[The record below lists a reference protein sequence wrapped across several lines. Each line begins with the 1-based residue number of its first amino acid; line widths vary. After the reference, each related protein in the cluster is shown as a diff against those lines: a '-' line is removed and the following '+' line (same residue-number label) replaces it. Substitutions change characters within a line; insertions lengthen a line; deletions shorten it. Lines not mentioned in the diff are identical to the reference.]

1 MADFSK
7 VLQQL
12 RTDKI
17 QTERQ
22 LKRLGEAIAALQK
35 IAADGGRSP
44 RVEIKRRPRRNVS
57 KTARKRMAAAQKARW
72 ARVRQQEKAA

>member
-12 RTDKI
+12 RTDKT

-35 IAADGGRSP
+35 IAADGGRSA
-44 RVEIKRRPRRNVS
+44 RVETMHRSRRKVS

-72 ARVRQQEKAA
+72 AKVRQQQRAA

>member
-12 RTDKI
+12 RTDKT

-35 IAADGGRSP
+35 IDADGGRSA
-44 RVEIKRRPRRNVS
+44 RVETKRRSRRKVS

-72 ARVRQQEKAA
+72 AKLRQQKAA

>member
-7 VLQQL
+7 FLQQL
-12 RTDKI
+12 RTDKA

-35 IAADGGRSP
+35 IAADGGRSA
-44 RVEIKRRPRRNVS
+44 RVETKRRSRRKVS

-72 ARVRQQEKAA
+72 AKVRQQGKAA

>member
-12 RTDKI
+12 RTDKT

-22 LKRLGEAIAALQK
+22 LKRLGEAISALQK
-35 IAADGGRSP
+35 IDADGGRSA
-44 RVEIKRRPRRNVS
+44 RVETKRRSRRKVS

-72 ARVRQQEKAA
+72 AKLRQQKAA